1 MPQEDPG
8 RWSVRELRAFLA
20 ARNDDSCA
28 HATEK
33 KELADRVRVLL
44 RERAAAPAAAP
55 RRSPEAAPG
64 AAGATASRRAS
75 RGSGGAP
82 ADVPQ
87 DVAAAIERSLAAD
100 DAYGALGVDR
110 GASQAACKKAY
121 RRLALR
127 LHPDK
132 CQAPNAEEAFKRVSA
147 AYAALQDGRNVRF
160 GEDSAT
166 DTTYN
171 YGAYSDEAELFRAMF
186 AGDGSLLTRLVQV
199 FRANPWTLV
208 ALLSALQSLGNILNM
223 VLTRPE
229 ALLRCVVVVGALYA
243 ASDRFKR

>member
-1 MPQEDPG
+1 M
-8 RWSVRELRAFLA
+8 RELRAFLA

-55 RRSPEAAPG
+55 APPPTAPPEVAEAI
-64 AAGATASRRAS
+64 AR
-75 RGSGGAP
+75 
-82 ADVPQ
+82 VL
-87 DVAAAIERSLAAD
+87 AAA
-100 DAYGALGVDR
+100 DAYEALGVDR
-110 GASQAACKKAY
+110 GASPAACKKAY

-132 CQAPNAEEAFKRVSA
+132 CRAPHAEEAFKRVSA

-160 GEDSAT
+160 GEDGASSEMN
-166 DTTYN
+166 YS

-186 AGDGSLLTRLVQV
+186 AGDGSLVARLVAV
-199 FRANPWTLV
+199 FRANPWTLL
-208 ALLSALQSLGNILNM
+208 ALVSALQSLGNIVSM
-223 VLTRPE
+223 VMTRPE

>member
-33 KELADRVRVLL
+33 QELVDRVRVLL
-44 RERAAAPAAAP
+44 RERAAAPRAPAPAAAP
-55 RRSPEAAPG
+55 PPAAPPEI
-64 AAGATASRRAS
+64 AE
-75 RGSGGAP
+75 
-82 ADVPQ
+82 
-87 DVAAAIERSLAAD
+87 AIARVLAAD
-100 DAYGALGVDR
+100 DAYEALGVAR
-110 GASQAACKKAY
+110 GASRAACKKAY

-132 CQAPNAEEAFKRVSA
+132 CGAPRAEEAFKRVSA
-147 AYAALQDGRNVRF
+147 AYAGLQDGRNLKF
-160 GEDSAT
+160 GEDGASSEMN
-166 DTTYN
+166 YS

-186 AGDGSLLTRLVQV
+186 AGDGSLVTRLVSV
-199 FRANPWTLV
+199 FRANPWTLL
-208 ALLSALQSLGNILNM
+208 ALVSALQSLGNILNM
-223 VLTRPE
+223 VLTRPG

-243 ASDRFKR
+243 ASDRLR

>member
-20 ARNDDSCA
+20 ARNDATCA

-55 RRSPEAAPG
+55 APPPTAPPEVAEAI
-64 AAGATASRRAS
+64 AR
-75 RGSGGAP
+75 
-82 ADVPQ
+82 VL
-87 DVAAAIERSLAAD
+87 AAA
-100 DAYGALGVDR
+100 DAYEALGVDR

-132 CQAPNAEEAFKRVSA
+132 CQARHAEEAFKRVSA

-160 GEDSAT
+160 GEDGASSEA
-166 DTTYN
+166 TYN
-171 YGAYSDEAELFRAMF
+171 YGAYADEAELFRAMF
-186 AGDGSLLTRLVQV
+186 AGDGSLLTRLVAV
-199 FRANPWTLV
+199 FRANPWTLL
-208 ALLSALQSLGNILNM
+208 ALVSALQSLGNVVSMIM
-223 VLTRPE
+223 TRPE

>member
-1 MPQEDPG
+1 MPQVDPG

-20 ARNDDSCA
+20 ARNDATCA

-55 RRSPEAAPG
+55 APPPTAPPE
-64 AAGATASRRAS
+64 
-75 RGSGGAP
+75 
-82 ADVPQ
+82 
-87 DVAAAIERSLAAD
+87 VAEAIERALAAA
-100 DAYGALGVDR
+100 DACEALGVER

-132 CQAPNAEEAFKRVSA
+132 CQAPHAEEAFKRVSA

-166 DTTYN
+166 ETTYN

-186 AGDGSLLTRLVQV
+186 AGDGSLLTRLVSV
-199 FRANPWTLV
+199 FRANPWTLL
-208 ALLSALQSLGNILNM
+208 ALVSALQSLGNIVSM
-223 VLTRPE
+223 VMTRPE

-243 ASDRFKR
+243 ASDRLR

>member
-8 RWSVRELRAFLA
+8 RWSVRELRSFLA
-20 ARNDDSCA
+20 ARNDATCA

-44 RERAAAPAAAP
+44 RERAAAPAA
-55 RRSPEAAPG
+55 
-64 AAGATASRRAS
+64 TASRRAS

-87 DVAAAIERSLAAD
+87 DVAAAIARVLAAA
-100 DAYGALGVDR
+100 DAYEALGVES
-110 GASQAACKKAY
+110 GASQAQCKKAY

-132 CQAPNAEEAFKRVSA
+132 CQLPNAEEAFKRVSA
-147 AYAALQDGRNVRF
+147 AYAGLQDGRNLKF
-160 GEDSAT
+160 GEDGASSDA
-166 DTTYN
+166 TYN

-186 AGDGSLLTRLVQV
+186 AGDGSLLTRLVSV
-199 FRANPWTLV
+199 FRANPWTLL
-208 ALLSALQSLGNILNM
+208 ALVSALQSLGNIVSM
-223 VLTRPE
+223 VMNRPE

>member
-1 MPQEDPG
+1 MQQEDPG

-55 RRSPEAAPG
+55 APPPTAPPEVAEAI
-64 AAGATASRRAS
+64 AR
-75 RGSGGAP
+75 
-82 ADVPQ
+82 VL
-87 DVAAAIERSLAAD
+87 AAA
-100 DAYGALGVDR
+100 DAYEALGVER

-132 CQAPNAEEAFKRVSA
+132 CQAPHAEEAFKRVSA

-186 AGDGSLLTRLVQV
+186 AGDGSLLARLVAV

-208 ALLSALQSLGNILNM
+208 ALLSALQSLGNIVSM
-223 VLTRPE
+223 VMTRPE

>member
-1 MPQEDPG
+1 M
-8 RWSVRELRAFLA
+8 RELRAFLA

-33 KELADRVRVLL
+33 KELADRVRVLQ
-44 RERAAAPAAAP
+44 RERAAAPAA
-55 RRSPEAAPG
+55 G

-87 DVAAAIERSLAAD
+87 DVAAAIERALAAA
-100 DAYGALGVDR
+100 DAYEALGVAR
-110 GASQAACKKAY
+110 GASPAACKKAY

-132 CQAPNAEEAFKRVSA
+132 CRAPNAEEAFKRVSA
-147 AYAALQDGRNVRF
+147 AYAALRDGRNVRF

-166 DTTYN
+166 DATYN

-186 AGDGSLLTRLVQV
+186 AGDGSLVTRLVQV
-199 FRANPWTLV
+199 SRANPWTLL
-208 ALLSALQSLGNILNM
+208 ALVSALQSLGNVVSM
-223 VLTRPE
+223 VMTRPE

-243 ASDRFKR
+243 ASDRLR

>member
-1 MPQEDPG
+1 M
-8 RWSVRELRAFLA
+8 RELRAFLA
-20 ARNDDSCA
+20 ARGDATCA

-82 ADVPQ
+82 TDVPQ
-87 DVAAAIERSLAAD
+87 DVAAAIERALAAA
-100 DAYGALGVDR
+100 DAYEALGVER
-110 GASQAACKKAY
+110 GASPAACKKAY

-160 GEDSAT
+160 GEDGASSE
-166 DTTYN
+166 TTYN
-171 YGAYSDEAELFRAMF
+171 YGAYADEAELFRAMF
-186 AGDGSLLTRLVQV
+186 AGDGSLLTRLVSV
-199 FRANPWTLV
+199 FRANPWTLL

-223 VLTRPE
+223 VLTRPG

-243 ASDRFKR
+243 ASDRFTR

>member
-1 MPQEDPG
+1 M
-8 RWSVRELRAFLA
+8 RELRAFLA
-20 ARNDDSCA
+20 ARGDATCA

-55 RRSPEAAPG
+55 APPPTAPPEVAEAI
-64 AAGATASRRAS
+64 AR
-75 RGSGGAP
+75 
-82 ADVPQ
+82 VL
-87 DVAAAIERSLAAD
+87 AAA
-100 DAYGALGVDR
+100 DAYEALGVER

-132 CQAPNAEEAFKRVSA
+132 CQAPHAEEAFKRVSA

-160 GEDSAT
+160 GEDGASSEMN
-166 DTTYN
+166 YS

-186 AGDGSLLTRLVQV
+186 AGDGSLVARLVAV

-208 ALLSALQSLGNILNM
+208 ALLSALQSLGNIVNM

>member
-8 RWSVRELRAFLA
+8 QWSVRELRAFLA

-33 KELADRVRVLL
+33 KELADRVRVLQ
-44 RERAAAPAAAP
+44 RERAAAP
-55 RRSPEAAPG
+55 R
-64 AAGATASRRAS
+64 
-75 RGSGGAP
+75 AP
-82 ADVPQ
+82 APDVPQ
-87 DVAAAIERSLAAD
+87 DVAAAIERALAAA
-100 DAYGALGVDR
+100 DAYEALGVER
-110 GASQAACKKAY
+110 GASPAACKKAY

-132 CQAPNAEEAFKRVSA
+132 CQAPHAEEAFKRVSA

-160 GEDSAT
+160 GEDGASSDA
-166 DTTYN
+166 TYN

-186 AGDGSLLTRLVQV
+186 AGDGSLLTRLVSV
-199 FRANPWTLV
+199 FRANPWTLL
-208 ALLSALQSLGNILNM
+208 ALVSALQSLGNVVSM
-223 VLTRPE
+223 VMNRPE

-243 ASDRFKR
+243 ASDRLR

>member
-1 MPQEDPG
+1 MQQEDPG
-8 RWSVRELRAFLA
+8 RWSVRELRSFLA
-20 ARNDDSCA
+20 ARGDDSCA

-55 RRSPEAAPG
+55 APPPTAPPEVAEAI
-64 AAGATASRRAS
+64 AR
-75 RGSGGAP
+75 
-82 ADVPQ
+82 VL
-87 DVAAAIERSLAAD
+87 AAA
-100 DAYGALGVDR
+100 DAYEALGVER

-186 AGDGSLLTRLVQV
+186 AGDGSLMTRLVQV
-199 FRANPWTLV
+199 FRANPWTLL
-208 ALLSALQSLGNILNM
+208 ALVSALQSLGNVVSMIM
-223 VLTRPE
+223 TRPE

-243 ASDRFKR
+243 ASDRLR

>member
-1 MPQEDPG
+1 MSQPHHSDPAQ
-8 RWSVRELRAFLA
+8 WSVRELRAFLA
-20 ARNDDSCA
+20 TRGDATCA

-44 RERAAAPAAAP
+44 RERAQRAPAAAP
-55 RRSPEAAPG
+55 
-64 AAGATASRRAS
+64 
-75 RGSGGAP
+75 AP
-82 ADVPQ
+82 APDVPQ
-87 DVAAAIERSLAAD
+87 DVAAAIERALAAA
-100 DAYGALGVDR
+100 DAYEALGVER
-110 GASQAACKKAY
+110 GASRAACKKAY

-132 CQAPNAEEAFKRVSA
+132 CQAPHAEEAFKRVSA

-160 GEDSAT
+160 GEDGASS

-186 AGDGSLLTRLVQV
+186 AGDGSLVTRLVQV
-199 FRANPWTLV
+199 FRANPWTLL
-208 ALLSALQSLGNILNM
+208 ALVSALQSLGNVVSMIM
-223 VLTRPE
+223 TRPE

-243 ASDRFKR
+243 ASDRLR

>member
-1 MPQEDPG
+1 MLVSMQQEDPG

-20 ARNDDSCA
+20 ARGDATCA

-44 RERAAAPAAAP
+44 RERAAAPAA
-55 RRSPEAAPG
+55 G

-87 DVAAAIERSLAAD
+87 DVAAAIERALAAA
-100 DAYGALGVDR
+100 DAYEALGVER
-110 GASQAACKKAY
+110 GASPAACKKAY
-121 RRLALR
+121 RKLALR

-166 DTTYN
+166 ETTYN

-186 AGDGSLLTRLVQV
+186 AGDGSLVTRLVQV
-199 FRANPWTLV
+199 FRANPWTLL
-208 ALLSALQSLGNILNM
+208 ALVSALQSLGNVVSMIM
-223 VLTRPE
+223 TRPE

>member
-1 MPQEDPG
+1 M
-8 RWSVRELRAFLA
+8 RELRAFLA
-20 ARNDDSCA
+20 ARNDATCA

-33 KELADRVRVLL
+33 KELADRVRVLQ
-44 RERAAAPAAAP
+44 RERAAAPAAAA
-55 RRSPEAAPG
+55 AAPTP
-64 AAGATASRRAS
+64 AA
-75 RGSGGAP
+75 P
-82 ADVPQ
+82 PE
-87 DVAAAIERSLAAD
+87 VAEAIARVLAAD
-100 DAYGALGVDR
+100 DAYEALGVAR
-110 GASQAACKKAY
+110 GASQACCKKAY

-132 CQAPNAEEAFKRVSA
+132 CQLSNAEEAFKRVSA

-160 GEDSAT
+160 GEDGASSEMN
-166 DTTYN
+166 YN

-186 AGDGSLLTRLVQV
+186 AGDGSLVTRLVSV
-199 FRANPWTLV
+199 FRANPWTLL

-223 VLTRPE
+223 VLTRPG

>member
-1 MPQEDPG
+1 MQQEDPG
-8 RWSVRELRAFLA
+8 RWSVRELRSFLA

-55 RRSPEAAPG
+55 APPPTAPPEVAEAI
-64 AAGATASRRAS
+64 AR
-75 RGSGGAP
+75 
-82 ADVPQ
+82 VL
-87 DVAAAIERSLAAD
+87 AAA
-100 DAYGALGVDR
+100 DACEALGVES
-110 GASQAACKKAY
+110 GASPAACKKAY

-132 CQAPNAEEAFKRVSA
+132 CQLSNAEEAFKRVSA

-160 GEDSAT
+160 GEDGASS
-166 DTTYN
+166 DVNYN

-186 AGDGSLLTRLVQV
+186 AGDGSLLTRLVSV
-199 FRANPWTLV
+199 FRASPWTLV
-208 ALLSALQSLGNILNM
+208 ALLSALQSLGN
-223 VLTRPE
+223 VLSIIMMRPE
-229 ALLRCVVVVGALYA
+229 ALLRCVVVVGVLYA
-243 ASDRFKR
+243 ASDRLR

>member
-1 MPQEDPG
+1 MQQEDPAQ
-8 RWSVRELRAFLA
+8 WSVRELRSFLA
-20 ARNDDSCA
+20 ARGDATCA

-33 KELADRVRVLL
+33 KELADRGRVLQ
-44 RERAAAPAAAP
+44 RERAAAPAA
-55 RRSPEAAPG
+55 G

-87 DVAAAIERSLAAD
+87 DVAAAIERALAAD
-100 DAYGALGVDR
+100 DAYEALGVER
-110 GASQAACKKAY
+110 GASPAACKKAY

-132 CQAPNAEEAFKRVSA
+132 CQAPHAEEAFKRVSA

-160 GEDSAT
+160 GEDGASSETA
-166 DTTYN
+166 YN
-171 YGAYSDEAELFRAMF
+171 YGAYADEAELFRAMF
-186 AGDGSLLTRLVQV
+186 AGEGSLLTRLVQV
-199 FRANPWTLV
+199 FRANPWTLL
-208 ALLSALQSLGNILNM
+208 ALVSALQSLGNVVSM
-223 VLTRPE
+223 VMTRPE

-243 ASDRFKR
+243 ASDRLR